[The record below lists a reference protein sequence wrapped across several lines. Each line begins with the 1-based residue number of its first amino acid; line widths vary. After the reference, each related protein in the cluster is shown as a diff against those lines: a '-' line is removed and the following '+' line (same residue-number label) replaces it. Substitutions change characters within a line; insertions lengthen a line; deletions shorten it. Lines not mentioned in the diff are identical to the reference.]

1 MNIFLAGIHGVGKT
15 YLAERLPTGGGLLHT
30 SASRLIKE
38 ERSLPGWGADKH
50 VSDVDENQ
58 IALAKAV
65 RRHNVSGTALLLD
78 GHFVLLDKEGLFV
91 LLGVEV
97 FETLNLSA
105 VVLVEAQ
112 TEVVASRVRQRD
124 GLDRSPEWLAEFMAK
139 ERTQAE
145 LICGR
150 LHLPLRILTSPSEGD
165 FAAAIADSTR
175 DHGA

>member
-1 MNIFLAGIHGVGKT
+1 MNIFLAGVHGVGKT

-38 ERSLPGWGADKH
+38 ERALPGWSIDKL

-58 IALAKAV
+58 IALANSV
-65 RRHNVSGTALLLD
+65 RRHNASGTALLLD

-112 TEVVASRVRQRD
+112 TEVVASRVRHRD
-124 GLDRSPEWLAEFMAK
+124 DLDWSPEWLAEFAAK
-139 ERTQAE
+139 ERAQAE
-145 LICGR
+145 LVCDR
-150 LHLPLRILTSPSEGD
+150 LHLPLRILASPSEGD
-165 FAAAIADSTR
+165 FAAAVAASTR
-175 DHGA
+175 DRSA

>member
-30 SASRLIKE
+30 SASKLIKE
-38 ERSLPGWGADKH
+38 ERALPGWSADKH

-58 IALAKAV
+58 VALAKAV
-65 RRHNVSGTALLLD
+65 RRNNASGAALLLD

-97 FETLNLSA
+97 FETLNLRA

-112 TEVVASRVRQRD
+112 PEVVASRVRHRD
-124 GLDRSPEWLAEFMAK
+124 GLDRLPEWLAEFTAK
-139 ERTQAE
+139 ERAQAE
-145 LICGR
+145 LVCGQ
-150 LHLPLRILTSPSEGD
+150 LQLPLRVLASPSESD
-165 FAAAIADSTR
+165 FAAAVAASMR
-175 DHGA
+175 DRSA

>member
-15 YLAERLPTGGGLLHT
+15 YLAERLPTGSGLLHT
-30 SASRLIKE
+30 SASGLIKE
-38 ERSLPGWGADKH
+38 ERALPGWGADKH

-65 RRHNVSGTALLLD
+65 RRYNASGTALLLD

-105 VVLVEAQ
+105 VVLIEAQ
-112 TEVVASRVRQRD
+112 PEVVASRVCQRD
-124 GLDRSPEWLAEFMAK
+124 GLDRSPKWLAEFAAK
-139 ERTQAE
+139 ERAQAE
-145 LICGR
+145 FVCGR
-150 LHLPLRILTSPSEGD
+150 LLLPMRILTSPKEGD
-165 FAAAIADSTR
+165 FAAAVSASMPNR
-175 DHGA
+175 GA

>member
-15 YLAERLPTGGGLLHT
+15 YLAERLPTRSGLLHT

-38 ERSLPGWGADKH
+38 ERALPGWDADKH

-65 RRHNVSGTALLLD
+65 RRYNESGKALLLD

-105 VVLVEAQ
+105 VVLVETP
-112 TEVVASRVRQRD
+112 TEVAASRVRHRD
-124 GLDRSPEWLAEFMAK
+124 GLDRSPEWLAEFTAK
-139 ERTQAE
+139 ERAQAE
-145 LICGR
+145 LVCGR
-150 LHLPLRILTSPSEGD
+150 LHLPLRILSSPSEGD
-165 FAAAIADSTR
+165 FAAAVAASTR
-175 DHGA
+175 DRGA